1 MKRMQRGFTLIE
13 LMIVVA
19 IIGILAA
26 VALPAYQTY
35 IIKAKISEAILAS
48 SQCRTA
54 VAEVY
59 QTSSAGATIVAD
71 GWGCEAN
78 TAGTALSAPTKFVL
92 SVRTDANGQITVRTT
107 NITELRD
114 AADTTITLTPLNLA
128 GGTLQTTAIPTQV
141 AQFRCQPGVGVGGG
155 VGAIPSK
162 YLPGSCK

>member
-1 MKRMQRGFTLIE
+1 MKRIQRGFTLIE

-35 IIKAKISEAILAS
+35 IIKAKVSEAILAS

-59 QTSSAGATIVAD
+59 QTSSGGIVVGAD

-78 TAGTALSAPTKFVL
+78 TAGTATSAPTKFVL
-92 SVRTDANGQITVRTT
+92 SVRTNADGQITIRTT
-107 NITELRD
+107 DLAELGD
-114 AADTTITLTPLNLA
+114 ARNTTLTLTPLTGA
-128 GGTLQTTAIPTQV
+128 GGVLTVAAIPTQV
-141 AQFRCQPGVGVGGG
+141 AQFRCQPGVGTGGG
-155 VGAIPSK
+155 TIMPARF
-162 YLPGSCK
+162 LPGSCK

>member
-1 MKRMQRGFTLIE
+1 MKRIQRGFTLIE

-35 IIKAKISEAILAS
+35 IIKAKVSEAILAS

-59 QTSSAGATIVAD
+59 QTGSAGVVVGIN

-78 TAGTALSAPTKFVL
+78 SGGIAASQPTKFVWSIL
-92 SVRTDANGQITVRTT
+92 TDADGLITVTT
-107 NITELRD
+107 TGLAELGG
-114 AADTTITLTPLNLA
+114 AANTTIRLTPMTNA
-128 GGTLQTTAIPTQV
+128 GAVLTAAAIPTQV
-141 AQFRCQPGVGVGGG
+141 GQFRCQPGVTNP
-155 VGAIPSK
+155 IPTQF
-162 YLPGSCK
+162 LPGSCK